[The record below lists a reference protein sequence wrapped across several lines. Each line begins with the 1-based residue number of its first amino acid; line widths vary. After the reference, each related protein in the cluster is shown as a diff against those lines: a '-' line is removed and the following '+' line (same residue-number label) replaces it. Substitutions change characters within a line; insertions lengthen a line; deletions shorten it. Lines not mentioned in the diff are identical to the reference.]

1 MCGTLIAPNMSK
13 YPLNKEQ
20 KAAVEYTDG
29 PLLIVAGAG
38 TGKTTVITEKISHI
52 VSSGLAKPEE
62 ILALTF
68 TENAATEME
77 ERIAE
82 AINVPY
88 SDMQVSTFH
97 AFCQRLLEQYGLD
110 IGLPSHFSLLTD
122 TQAWLLIEEQLDR
135 FDLEYYRPLGNPRQ
149 YIREMLRHFSTC
161 KDELVSPEEYLQ
173 YVEDKKLDAD
183 SIEHE
188 QGDVR
193 YKELANA
200 YHTYNQLLLDHESFD
215 FGDLIYYCVK
225 LFEMRP
231 HVLQSVQQ
239 KYKYIL
245 VDEFQD
251 VNWAQYVLVTMLA
264 SGGSQLTV
272 VGDDDQ
278 SIYAFRGASVSNILR
293 FKEDFKESK
302 EIVLTKNYRSSKEI
316 LDLAY
321 KSIEHNNP
329 DRLEVKLNIDK
340 KLQAAQTFDYPCVE
354 HVHAQTGDQEIAM
367 VVEKIKEIKKKHD
380 DATWDD
386 FAILVRANSHATP
399 IVHALEQAAVPYEYL
414 ASSGLYY
421 QPIVVDCI
429 NYLRLLVDHKDS
441 NALYRMLLLPPLR
454 LSPKDLQQLT
464 HGAKRKGITLHTALS
479 RAAEFGVSKDGVQ
492 LCTQIGNII
501 AKGTKRATFIKPT
514 VLLHDFLE
522 ETDYFEYLLKKE
534 AEGNPEAIRRI
545 SHVTQLFQYIEAYEA
560 AAQEPTVRSF
570 MAYFERILDSGD
582 TGQLY
587 QPFDTPN
594 SVNIMTVHGSK
605 GLEYRFVF
613 VMNLAD
619 GRFPSRRK
627 SIPLPLPE
635 DLIHEILPEGDAHYQ
650 EERRL
655 FYVAVTRAKEQLY
668 LASAEQYTAKRG
680 SKLSRFLVEVGIGE
694 VEGHKSKVT
703 SQSSNELSVVKPVAK
718 RKQDPIGAHHYELP
732 KTFSFSQIQTFLKSP
747 YEYKLSYVLK
757 IPQRGASYMSFGNSI
772 HLTLQKFYGRVQE
785 YNSAQQDSLFGGAI
799 ETGSKSNINVPSL
812 DDLLDLY
819 NHNWIEEWYESEKQQ
834 EEYKKKGAQMLKAF
848 YKHHDGNWR
857 IPSSLESGFRLKLG
871 EYTVTGKIDRVD
883 IQDDGTLE
891 IIDYKTGKPKE
902 KITGSDK
909 DQLLLYQLAAQ
920 TLPAYTHVGKVGLL
934 TYYYLDN
941 DTTQSFIGSDKD
953 VARLEEKLIKTIDE
967 IHATDWSLV
976 TEDTRSFGK
985 KLHV

>member
-1 MCGTLIAPNMSK
+1 MSISN
-13 YPLNKEQ
+13 LNKEQ
-20 KAAVEYTDG
+20 KAAVEYTEG

-38 TGKTTVITEKISHI
+38 TGKTTVISEKINHI
-52 VSSGLAKPEE
+52 ISSGLAQPEE

-77 ERIAE
+77 ERVTESIAI
-82 AINVPY
+82 AY
-88 SDMQVSTFH
+88 SDMQISTFH

-122 TQAWLLIEEQLDR
+122 TQAWLLVEEHLDN
-135 FDLEYYRPLGNPRQ
+135 FDLDYYRPLGNPTQ
-149 YIREMLRHFSTC
+149 YIKEMLRHFSTC
-161 KDELVSPEEYLQ
+161 KDELVSPEQYLQ
-173 YVEDKKLDAD
+173 FTESQNLAKGNVELED
-183 SIEHE
+183 
-188 QGDVR
+188 GDVR
-193 YKELANA
+193 YRELANA
-200 YHTYNQLLLDHESFD
+200 YHTYNQLLIDHESFD

-225 LFEMRP
+225 LFDLRP
-231 HVLQSVQQ
+231 HVLEKVQKQ
-239 KYKYIL
+239 YKYIL

-251 VNWAQYVLVTMLA
+251 VNWAQYVLVKKLA
-264 SGGSQLTV
+264 SGSSQLTV

-293 FKEDFKESK
+293 FKEDFDNSK
-302 EIVLTKNYRSSKEI
+302 EIVLTKNYRSTKEI

-321 KSIEHNNP
+321 QSIEHNNP
-329 DRLEVKLNIDK
+329 DRLEVKLDINK
-340 KLQAAQTFDYPCVE
+340 KLQAEQTFDSPHVE
-354 HVHAQTGDQEIAM
+354 HIHAETGEEEIRFI
-367 VVEKIKEIKKKHD
+367 VEKIKELKKKHK

-386 FAILVRANSHATP
+386 FAILVRANSHAKP

-421 QPIVVDCI
+421 QPIVIDCI
-429 NYLRLLVDHKDS
+429 NYLRLLVDYKDS
-441 NALYRMLLLPPLR
+441 NAMYRMLLLPPLK
-454 LSPKDLQQLT
+454 LDPKDLQMLT
-464 HGAKRKGITLHTALS
+464 HGAKRKGVTLYTALR
-479 RAAEFGVSKDGVQ
+479 RADEFKLSKHGVETCQTIRKFVESGS
-492 LCTQIGNII
+492 
-501 AKGTKRATFIKPT
+501 KRATFVKPT
-514 VLLHDFLE
+514 VLLYEFLE
-522 ETDYFEYLLKKE
+522 GTGYFDYLLKKE
-534 AEGNPEAIRRI
+534 ADGNPEAIRRI

-560 AAQEPTVRSF
+560 AAQEPSVRSF
-570 MAYFERILDSGD
+570 MQYFERILNSGD
-582 TGQLY
+582 SGQLY
-587 QPFDTPN
+587 QPFDTPD

-613 VMNLAD
+613 VVHLAD

-627 SIPLPLPE
+627 STPLPLPDE
-635 DLIHEILPEGDAHYQ
+635 LIHEILPEGDAHYQ

-668 LASAEQYTAKRG
+668 LTSAEKYTAKRA
-680 SKLSRFLVEVGIGE
+680 SKLSRFLVEVGIDQGRRKKNE
-694 VEGHKSKVT
+694 HQKSENQFI
-703 SQSSNELSVVKPVAK
+703 SKPST
-718 RKQDPIGAHHYELP
+718 RKKDKPIDIHHYELP

-772 HLTLQKFYGRVQE
+772 HLTLQKFYSRVQE
-785 YNSAQQDSLFGGAI
+785 YNSAQQDSLFGNPI
-799 ETGSKSNINVPSL
+799 ETGNKSNINVPSL
-812 DDLLDLY
+812 VELLELY
-819 NHNWIEEWYESEKQQ
+819 EHNWIEEWYESEKQQ
-834 EEYKKKGAQMLKAF
+834 EEYKKKGTQMLKTF

-920 TLPAYTHVGKVGLL
+920 TIPAYTHVGKVGLL
-934 TYYYLDN
+934 TYYYLED
-941 DTTQSFIGSDKD
+941 DTTQSFIGTDKD
-953 VARLEEKLIKTIDE
+953 VAKLEEKLMKAIDE
-967 IHATDWSLV
+967 IHATDWTQV